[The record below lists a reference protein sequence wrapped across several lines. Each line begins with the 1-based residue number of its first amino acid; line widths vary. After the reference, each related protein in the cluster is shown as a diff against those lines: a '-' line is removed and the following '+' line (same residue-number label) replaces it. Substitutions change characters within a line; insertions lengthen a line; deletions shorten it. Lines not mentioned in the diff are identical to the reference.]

1 MSDIY
6 EKQIINTG
14 GEPLQGVQPDT
25 RARQML
31 ESEGAKMQAKAK
43 QIYAQELRNAMA
55 SQMGDA
61 YAEYQDDPDALGKA
75 LNDIRGGMISEIAD
89 PDVLTSVAID
99 FDLKSTSMMANSRTA
114 FIRRQRTE
122 HKSAT
127 NDALTNSLDD
137 LTQNAIGIFE
147 DDDSEIKIGYMH
159 ARKSAEDAINTVGD
173 NGLNIFTDAERK
185 NATKQISKGALVGL
199 QNFLADPSGDPTRK
213 AEIIRRM
220 NAGQYKDMFSAEDWP
235 KALRLI
241 KAASKQ
247 YGSGMSATNPD
258 GETVMGESFKIQLSD
273 MKEKSGDDWY
283 GNADLMTMLD
293 FRGQVSDAY
302 EKGMISDK
310 ESKDIMKKSAPAM
323 LKKIEDYAETK
334 SIWGTKPMRLGL
346 QSIQS
351 HIGDF
356 DLSDDQR
363 LYIYEDYLRRY
374 RAGLNGVEGDDSRN
388 DTQRTMA
395 RTLANDV
402 IRDYIETTNPNWN
415 PKTSSAIVMGRSVY
429 RTPESQASP
438 IKNSQYRIVKDADG
452 NIYKQ
457 YRDINGNFSRN
468 SITQKLGQ

>member
-1 MSDIY
+1 MSNIY

-31 ESEGAKMQAKAK
+31 ESAGTKMQSMAK
-43 QIYAQELRNAMA
+43 QIYAQELRNSMTQ
-55 SQMGDA
+55 QMGDA
-61 YAEYQDDPDALGKA
+61 YAEHQDDPAALGKA
-75 LNDIRGGMISEIAD
+75 LNDIRGGMISEIVD
-89 PDVLTSVAID
+89 PDVLTSFAVD
-99 FDLKSTSMMANSRTA
+99 FDLKSTSMMANSRIA
-114 FIRRQRTE
+114 FARRQRTE
-122 HKSAT
+122 HKTAT
-127 NDALTNSLDD
+127 NDALLNSLDE
-137 LTQNAIGIFE
+137 LTQNAIGVFE
-147 DDDSEIKIGYMH
+147 DDDNEIKVGYMH

-199 QNFLADPSGDPTRK
+199 QNFLADPSGDPARK
-213 AEIIRRM
+213 AEIINRM
-220 NAGQYKDMFSAEDWP
+220 NAGRYKDMFSAEDWP

-241 KAASKQ
+241 KAAGKQ
-247 YGSGMSATNPD
+247 YGVGTGTNPD
-258 GETVMGESFKIQLSD
+258 GETVMGESFRIQLSD

-283 GNADLMTMLD
+283 SNADLMTMLD
-293 FRGQVSDAY
+293 FRGEVSDAY

-323 LKKIEDYAETK
+323 LKKIEDYAAEK
-334 SIWGTKPMRLGL
+334 SIWGTKPMRSGL

-374 RAGLNGVEGDDSRN
+374 RAGLNGIEGDDSRN
-388 DTQRTMA
+388 STQRTMA
-395 RTLANDV
+395 KTLADDV
-402 IRDYIETTNPNWN
+402 IRDYVETANPNWD

-429 RTPESQASP
+429 RTPESQSSP
-438 IKNSQYRIVKDADG
+438 IKNGQYRIVKDADG
-452 NIYKQ
+452 NVYKQ